1 MNIPAPDVGALI
13 PEIVVTLGAVAI
25 LILDFTIPKRFHW
38 VLAYVAILTLGLTA
52 WACIGLWGRHEYHLL
67 DTLALDNFRI
77 AVDLVILAGA
87 FLAVLMSPPYLRREE
102 LEYGEY
108 YALVL
113 FAALGM
119 MVMVAGL
126 NLVVI
131 FVGLET
137 LSISLYVLAA
147 FARGRRPSNEAG
159 MKYLLV
165 GAFATAFL
173 LYGIMLIYAA
183 TGSMFLPEIQ
193 RFLMTHSVVGDKL
206 LFAGLGLILVGFAFK
221 VAAFPFHVWAPDV
234 YEGAPTPVTA
244 FMAVAVK
251 AAAFAAFARVFCTAL
266 LPLQPIWQP
275 VLWWLAVFTMTIG
288 NLVAIAQAN
297 LKRMLAYSSIAH
309 AGYAAIAIVTG
320 SPQAVGALVYYLT
333 AYTLMTAGA
342 FGVVALLSGKGDTN
356 ANVHDMRGL
365 GFRFPWIGAAMTL
378 FMVSL
383 AGFPPTAGFF
393 AKFYLFS
400 SAVQKGHILLV
411 VVAAVNSVISVYY
424 YLRVAVVMY
433 MYRGEEEAPLLP
445 ARLYA
450 PTGISVGL
458 TAVAVLVLGLVPARL
473 LDLARQSAMLALR
486 PW

>member
-1 MNIPAPDVGALI
+1 MNVAAPDLGALT
-13 PEIVVTLGAVAI
+13 PEIIVTLGAVAV
-25 LILDFTIPKRFHW
+25 LVLDFTIPKKFQW
-38 VLAYVAILTLGLTA
+38 ILPYTALLTLGITA
-52 WACIGLWGRHEYHLL
+52 WACVGLWGRHEYHML
-67 DTLALDNFRI
+67 DMLALDNFRI
-77 AVDLVILAGA
+77 AIDLVLVAGA
-87 FLAVLMSPPYLRREE
+87 VLAVLMSPPYLRREE

-119 MVMVAGL
+119 MVMAAGL

-147 FARGRRPSNEAG
+147 FARGRRASNEAG

-173 LYGIMLIYAA
+173 LYGIMLVYAA

-193 RFLMTHSVVGDKL
+193 RFLMTHSAVGDKL
-206 LFAGLGLILVGFAFK
+206 LLAGLGLMLVGFAFK
-221 VAAFPFHVWAPDV
+221 VAAFPFHIWAPDV

-251 AAAFAAFARVFCTAL
+251 AAAFAAFARVFLTAL
-266 LPLQPIWQP
+266 APVQPIWEP
-275 VLWWLAVFTMTIG
+275 VVWWLAVLTMTIG
-288 NLVAIAQAN
+288 NVVAIAQAN

-309 AGYAAIAIVTG
+309 AGYATIAIVTG
-320 SPQAVGALVYYLT
+320 TPQAAGALVYYLT

-342 FGVVALLSGKGDTN
+342 FGVVALLSGKGDTS
-356 ANVHDMRGL
+356 ANIQDTRGL

-400 SAVQKGHILLV
+400 AAVQKGHVLLV
-411 VVAAVNSVISVYY
+411 VIAAINSVISVYY
-424 YLRVAVVMY
+424 YLRVAVMMY
-433 MYRGEEEAPLLP
+433 MYRREEEAPSLP
-445 ARLYA
+445 ARFYA
-450 PTGISVGL
+450 PLGVSVGL
-458 TAVAVLVLGLVPARL
+458 SAVAVLVLGLVPAHL